1 MKKEMEILELELVK
15 KQFEKHCAFSMG
27 IQEIR
32 QASPHYDRLWVTRE
46 LARVKEAYDLV
57 VRYGAPSFA
66 GIKDLRLQL
75 QDAAKGRTG
84 CNGFTFHQ

>member
-1 MKKEMEILELELVK
+1 MEILELELVK

-57 VRYGAPSFA
+57 VRYGAHLC
-66 GIKDLRLQL
+66 GNQ
-75 QDAAKGRTG
+75 
-84 CNGFTFHQ
+84 GFTITAARCC